1 MTTVSEEQSGADELQ
16 ERELSEAGYRYA
28 FVFLLTLGL
37 LVFVVVAPSRDWAR
51 AIALALQFL
60 ALLVVIGTSRASR
73 EVRRPVAALVGGL
86 AVATV
91 VLEATDVLDENVQLA
106 LSGLLTA
113 AIPLALMGGLTRL
126 VRARGVTLQ
135 AVAGALALYLLLGL
149 VFAWWIGF
157 AAKTG
162 GAQYFEQTSHPTT
175 SQVVYFSFTTMTTTG
190 YGDLTPA
197 IRAGRAISVVEMLL
211 GQLYLVTV
219 IGVLVGNL
227 ARRPRQ

>member
-1 MTTVSEEQSGADELQ
+1 MAQS
-16 ERELSEAGYRYA
+16 REAEYRYA

-51 AIALALQFL
+51 AVALGLQFV
-60 ALLVVIGTSRASR
+60 ALLIVISTSRASK
-73 EVRRPVAALVGGL
+73 EVRRPLAAILAAIAVT
-86 AVATV
+86 AVA
-91 VLEATDVLDENVQLA
+91 LEASDVLNENVQLA

-126 VRARGVTLQ
+126 VRTRGVTLQ
-135 AVAGALALYLLLGL
+135 AVAGALALYLLVGL
-149 VFAWWIGF
+149 LFAWWIGF
-157 AAKTG
+157 VARTG
-162 GAQYFEQTSHPTT
+162 GTQYFAQTSHPTT

-190 YGDLTPA
+190 YGDLSPA
-197 IRAGRAISVVEMLL
+197 ARVGRAISVVEMLL

-227 ARRPRQ
+227 ARKPRQ